1 MIHYKYK
8 RRSVVLDFRKD
19 IAMELD
25 TNNHSVFMLNYH
37 LIMCVKYRN
46 NVINDAISLRLKEIF
61 KNICLNY
68 NISLEEW
75 NHDKDHVHI
84 LFKAHPNTEISKF
97 INAYKSASSRLL
109 KKEFPQIKQKLW
121 KEHFWSQSFCLLTTG
136 GAPMEVIK
144 KYIES
149 QGQTDRKRK

>member
-8 RRSVVLDFRKD
+8 RRSVVLNFRKD

-46 NVINDAISLRLKEIF
+46 NVIDDAISLRLKEIF

-75 NHDKDHVHI
+75 NHDKDHVHV
-84 LFKAHPNTEISKF
+84 LFRGQPNSEISKF
-97 INAYKSASSRLL
+97 INAYKSASSRL
-109 KKEFPQIKQKLW
+109 
-121 KEHFWSQSFCLLTTG
+121 
-136 GAPMEVIK
+136 IK
-144 KYIES
+144 KISRNQETFMEGYVLVTKLLFDIYRW
-149 QGQTDRKRK
+149 GDRRYY

>member
-8 RRSVVLDFRKD
+8 RRSVVLNFRKD

-46 NVINDAISLRLKEIF
+46 NVIDDAISLRLKEIF

-84 LFKAHPNTEISKF
+84 LFRGQPNSEISKF
-97 INAYKSASSRLL
+97 INAYKSASSRL
-109 KKEFPQIKQKLW
+109 
-121 KEHFWSQSFCLLTTG
+121 
-136 GAPMEVIK
+136 IK
-144 KYIES
+144 KISRNQETFMEGYVLVTKLLFDIYRW
-149 QGQTDRKRK
+149 GDRRYY